1 MTRSLAASL
10 LAAVALVATGCRDTA
25 NSTSTGGDTISVY
38 SLLPLEGPTART
50 AHDIVDG
57 EKLALQQAGGQVGK
71 LTVNFRSVDTSD
83 NGRMTAGSAAKAAR
97 AAAQDA
103 SANAAR
109 AAAQDNSA
117 IAAIGALGD
126 GEARTEI
133 PLLNEASVA
142 LLSTAPLPASLD
154 DDALYPL
161 GPRTFSRLTRGAASP
176 APALRAVGRRVGPSY
191 ARVFGRPATPDAL
204 LGYAAMRAVLGAIRA
219 ASPHGNDRAAVARE
233 LQRVR
238 PVA

>member
-1 MTRSLAASL
+1 MSRPLAASL

-25 NSTSTGGDTISVY
+25 NSTSTGGNTVSVY
-38 SLLPLEGPTART
+38 SLLPLEGRATTA

-71 LTVNFRSVDTSD
+71 ITVNFRSVDTSD
-83 NGRMTAGSAAKAAR
+83 NGRVTRGSAAK
-97 AAAQDA
+97 
-103 SANAAR
+103 AAR

-161 GPRTFSRLTRGAASP
+161 GPRTFSRLTRGASP

>member
-1 MTRSLAASL
+1 VSRPLAASL
-10 LAAVALVATGCRDTA
+10 LAAVAFVATGCRDTA
-25 NSTSTGGDTISVY
+25 NSTSTGGNTVSVY
-38 SLLPLEGPTART
+38 SLLPLQGRATTA

-71 LTVNFRSVDTSD
+71 ITVNFRSVDTSD
-83 NGRMTAGSAAKAAR
+83 NGRVTRSSAAA
-97 AAAQDA
+97 
-103 SANAAR
+103 AAR

-117 IAAIGALGD
+117 IAAIGALGG

-142 LLSTAPLPASLD
+142 LLTTAPLPASLD

-161 GPRTFSRLTRGAASP
+161 GPRTFSRLTRGAAP
-176 APALRAVGRRVGPSY
+176 RAPALRALGRRVGPSY

-204 LGYAAMRAVLGAIRA
+204 LGFSAMRAVLGAIRA
-219 ASPHGNDRAAVARE
+219 AGSHGNDRAAVARE

-238 PVA
+238 PIA

>member
-1 MTRSLAASL
+1 VSRPLAAAL

-25 NSTSTGGDTISVY
+25 NSTSTGGNTVSVY
-38 SLLPLEGPTART
+38 SLLPLEGRATTA

-71 LTVNFRSVDTSD
+71 ITVNFRSVDTSD
-83 NGRMTAGSAAKAAR
+83 NGRVTRGSAAK
-97 AAAQDA
+97 
-103 SANAAR
+103 AAR

-204 LGYAAMRAVLGAIRA
+204 LGYSAMRAVLGAIRA

>member
-1 MTRSLAASL
+1 MSRPLAASL

-25 NSTSTGGDTISVY
+25 NSTSTGGNTVSVY
-38 SLLPLEGPTART
+38 SLLPLEGRATTA

-71 LTVNFRSVDTSD
+71 ITVNFRSVDTSD
-83 NGRMTAGSAAKAAR
+83 NGRVTRGSAAK
-97 AAAQDA
+97 
-103 SANAAR
+103 AAR

>member
-1 MTRSLAASL
+1 MSRPLAASL

-25 NSTSTGGDTISVY
+25 NSTSTGGNTVSVY
-38 SLLPLEGPTART
+38 SLLPLEGRATTA

-71 LTVNFRSVDTSD
+71 ITVNFRSVDTSD
-83 NGRMTAGSAAKAAR
+83 NGRVTRGSAAK
-97 AAAQDA
+97 
-103 SANAAR
+103 AAR

-191 ARVFGRPATPDAL
+191 ARAFGRPATPDAL

>member
-1 MTRSLAASL
+1 VSRPLAASL

-25 NSTSTGGDTISVY
+25 NSTSTGGNTVSVY
-38 SLLPLEGPTART
+38 SLLPLEGRATTA

-71 LTVNFRSVDTSD
+71 ITVNFRSVDTSD
-83 NGRMTAGSAAKAAR
+83 NGRVTRGSAAK
-97 AAAQDA
+97 
-103 SANAAR
+103 AAR

-204 LGYAAMRAVLGAIRA
+204 LGYSAMRAVLGAIRA